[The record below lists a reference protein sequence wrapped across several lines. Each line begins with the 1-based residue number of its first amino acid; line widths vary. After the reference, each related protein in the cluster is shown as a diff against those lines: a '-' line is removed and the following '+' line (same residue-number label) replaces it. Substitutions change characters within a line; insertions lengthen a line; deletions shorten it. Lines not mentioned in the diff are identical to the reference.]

1 MAHRRA
7 VAAARAAKAGR
18 RPAPV
23 GAPVSTLD
31 RGTGRLI
38 GDQAPADP
46 TEREALVVSHW
57 FDSGDEGE
65 PFSATVRWAGRRDGA
80 HGMLRPGDTFTHEE
94 NVEGIMPG
102 SGPVSVSAWVYG
114 LQPGEWTVTGELVRP
129 RDGAR
134 RLHSRG
140 ESLRPA
146 AWSWRRW
153 ALTAGPATAVK
164 TRRAL
169 TAPLAM
175 VPAVIPGSLPVLGGF
190 GIVLAIVLQTAF
202 LSGEGVPTV
211 RSLAVSLLALAFGL
225 LGAKLWYT
233 VLHPGPWRRSVA
245 GGWSVDGF
253 LVVAPV
259 VAVVGLVALGVA
271 VGAYL
276 DATAP
281 GLFLAVA
288 IGRVGCFLTGCCAGR
303 PTRSRW
309 GMWSSDRRVGA
320 RRIPA
325 QLIESGIGLILG
337 IATTLVVL
345 AGPRGLDG
353 AVFVTAF
360 VAYLLVRQL
369 LLRLRAERRRYSWRR
384 SELVIAQRT

>member
-1 MAHRRA
+1 VARRRA
-7 VAAARAAKAGR
+7 AAAARAAKAGR

-23 GAPVSTLD
+23 GAPGPTPD
-31 RGTGRLI
+31 RGPGRPVDA
-38 GDQAPADP
+38 GAADA
-46 TEREALVVSHW
+46 TEPQALVISHW

-65 PFSATVRWAGRRDGA
+65 PFAATVRWTGRRDGV

-94 NVEGIMPG
+94 KVEGVVPG

-114 LQPGEWTVTGELVRP
+114 LQPGEWTVTGELLRP
-129 RDGAR
+129 RGDGR
-134 RLHSRG
+134 RSNLRG

-146 AWSWRRW
+146 AWSWRRR
-153 ALTAGPATAVK
+153 ALTAVPATAVK
-164 TRRAL
+164 TRWAL

-175 VPAVIPGSLPVLGGF
+175 VPAVIPGSLPILGGI

-202 LSGEGVPTV
+202 LSGEGVPIA

-225 LGAKLWYT
+225 LGAKLWYA
-233 VLHPGPWRRSVA
+233 VLHPGPWRRSLA

-253 LVVAPV
+253 LVVAPI
-259 VAVVGLVALGVA
+259 VAVAGLLAFDVPI
-271 VGAYL
+271 GAYF
-276 DATAP
+276 DATTP

-309 GMWSSDRRVGA
+309 GVWSSDRRVGA

-325 QLIESGIGLILG
+325 QLLESAIGVGLST
-337 IATTLVVL
+337 IATLLML

-360 VAYLLVRQL
+360 VVYVLARQL

-384 SELVIAQRT
+384 SELVTAQRS

>member
-1 MAHRRA
+1 VARRRA
-7 VAAARAAKAGR
+7 AAAARAAKAGR
-18 RPAPV
+18 LPAPV
-23 GAPVSTLD
+23 GAPGPTSD
-31 RGTGRLI
+31 RGTGR
-38 GDQAPADP
+38 PAGAGAADA
-46 TEREALVVSHW
+46 TEPQALVISHW

-65 PFSATVRWAGRRDGA
+65 PFAATVRWTGRRDGV

-94 NVEGIMPG
+94 KVEGVVPG

-114 LQPGEWTVTGELVRP
+114 LQPGEWTVTGELLRP
-129 RDGAR
+129 RGDGR
-134 RLHSRG
+134 RSNLRG

-146 AWSWRRW
+146 AWSWRRR
-153 ALTAGPATAVK
+153 ALTAVPATAVK
-164 TRRAL
+164 TRWAL

-175 VPAVIPGSLPVLGGF
+175 VPAVIPGSLPILGGI

-202 LSGEGVPTV
+202 LSGEGVPIA

-225 LGAKLWYT
+225 LGAKLWYA
-233 VLHPGPWRRSVA
+233 VLHPGPWRRSLA

-253 LVVAPV
+253 LVVAPI
-259 VAVVGLVALGVA
+259 VAVAGLLAFDVPI
-271 VGAYL
+271 GAYF
-276 DATAP
+276 DATTP

-309 GMWSSDRRVGA
+309 GVWSSDRRVGA

-325 QLIESGIGLILG
+325 QLLESAIGVGLST
-337 IATTLVVL
+337 IATLLML

-360 VAYLLVRQL
+360 VVYVLARQL

-384 SELVIAQRT
+384 SELVTAQRS

>member
-1 MAHRRA
+1 
-7 VAAARAAKAGR
+7 VN
-18 RPAPV
+18 V
-23 GAPVSTLD
+23 
-31 RGTGRLI
+31 
-38 GDQAPADP
+38 
-46 TEREALVVSHW
+46 TEPQALVVSHW

-65 PFSATVRWAGRRDGA
+65 PFSATVRWTGRRDGVS
-80 HGMLRPGDTFTHEE
+80 GMLKPGDTFTHEE
-94 NVEGIMPG
+94 KVEGVLPG

-114 LQPGEWTVTGELVRP
+114 LGAGEWTVTGELLRP
-129 RDGAR
+129 RGDGR
-134 RLHSRG
+134 RSHLRG
-140 ESLRPA
+140 ESLPPA
-146 AWSWRRW
+146 AWSWRRR

-164 TRRAL
+164 TRWAL

-175 VPAVIPGSLPVLGGF
+175 VPAVIPGSLPILGSI

-202 LSGEGVPTV
+202 LSGEGVPV
-211 RSLAVSLLALAFGL
+211 ARSLAVSLLALAFGL
-225 LGAKLWYT
+225 LGAKLWYA
-233 VLHPGPWRRSVA
+233 VLHPGPWRRSLA

-253 LVVAPV
+253 LVVAPI
-259 VAVVGLVALGVA
+259 VAVAGLLAFNVPI
-271 VGAYL
+271 GAYF

-309 GMWSSDRRVGA
+309 GVWSSDRRVGA

-325 QLIESGIGLILG
+325 QLLESGIGLVLG
-337 IATTLVVL
+337 IAATLFVL
-345 AGPRGLDG
+345 GGPRGLDG

-360 VAYLLVRQL
+360 VVYVLVRQL

-384 SELVIAQRT
+384 SELVTAQRT

>member
-1 MAHRRA
+1 MTRRRA
-7 VAAARAAKAGR
+7 GAAARAAKTGQ

-23 GAPVSTLD
+23 GAPGSTRD
-31 RGTGRLI
+31 RGTGRPV
-38 GDQAPADP
+38 DAAAADV
-46 TEREALVVSHW
+46 TEPQALVVSHW

-65 PFSATVRWAGRRDGA
+65 PFSATVRWTGRRDGV

-94 NVEGIMPG
+94 KVEGITPG

-114 LQPGEWTVTGELVRP
+114 LQAGEWTVTGELLRP
-129 RDGAR
+129 RGDGR
-134 RLHSRG
+134 RSHLRG

-153 ALTAGPATAVK
+153 ALTASPATAVK
-164 TRRAL
+164 TRWAL

-175 VPAVIPGSLPVLGGF
+175 VPAVIPGSLPILGVI
-190 GIVLAIVLQTAF
+190 GIVLAIGLQTAF
-202 LSGEGVPTV
+202 LSGEGIPVA
-211 RSLAVSLLALAFGL
+211 RSLAVSLLALALGL
-225 LGAKLWYT
+225 LGAKVWYAA
-233 VLHPGPWRRSVA
+233 LHPGPWRRSIA

-253 LVVAPV
+253 LLVAPAAA
-259 VAVVGLVALGVA
+259 VAGLLALDVPVGV
-271 VGAYL
+271 YL

-309 GMWSSDRRVGA
+309 GVWSSDRRVGS

-325 QLIESGIGLILG
+325 QLLESGIGLVISIAATLFVLG
-337 IATTLVVL
+337 
-345 AGPRGLDG
+345 GPKGFDG
-353 AVFVTAF
+353 AAFIAAF
-360 VAYLLVRQL
+360 VAYLLARQL
-369 LLRLRAERRRYSWRR
+369 LLRLRAERRWYSWRR